1 MRPPSCL
8 ARTKTRRPD
17 GPAARKESIKAAQ
30 ALAAGEDVPRVPGEE
45 SAARPTAAAGA
56 WGMASGRRGGFS
68 AKKKCGPQGA
78 PGGGVRDGGGGD
90 GGQGSR
96 GGGVGDGGGGDG
108 GQSSRGGGVGDGGG
122 GDGGQGSRGGGVGD
136 GEGGDGGQ
144 GRAGPWNIPWY
155 HGCNHSCIGA
165 RFIPGEGDLADVYI
179 G

>member
-1 MRPPSCL
+1 MVCSRTGIERLGGKLQQGTRGGDCTSMRPPSCL

-90 GGQGSR
+90 GGQG
-96 GGGVGDGGGGDG
+96 
-108 GQSSRGGGVGDGGG
+108 
-122 GDGGQGSRGGGVGD
+122 
-136 GEGGDGGQ
+136 
-144 GRAGPWNIPWY
+144 RAGPWNIPWY

>member
-1 MRPPSCL
+1 MVCSRTGIERLGGKLQQGTRGGDCTSMRPPSCL

-96 GGGVGDGGGGDG
+96 GGGVGDG
-108 GQSSRGGGVGDGGG
+108 
-122 GDGGQGSRGGGVGD
+122 
-136 GEGGDGGQ
+136 EGGDGGQ